1 MYEFPAIEGAFAE
14 VSGTITIE
22 NSVLPETCEQCIEEG
37 HVFCKP
43 DQITG
48 SCYDA
53 PGVFELEASED
64 YSGYCYS
71 NVVARTQDHQGDC
84 TAEGPPEVVEVIVSL
99 EDKVDEAEEEDEEV
113 APVADVEP
121 IAVEEAE
128 GGSAATIGIV
138 VALVGVL
145 AIVFLIYYFF
155 FRNRDK
161 TMGGLNQT
169 DEPANE

>member
-1 MYEFPAIEGAFAE
+1 M
-14 VSGTITIE
+14 
-22 NSVLPETCEQCIEEG
+22 LPETCEQCIEEG

-53 PGVFELEASED
+53 LGVFELEASED

-84 TAEGPPEVVEVIVSL
+84 SAEGPPEVVEVIVSL
-99 EDKVDEAEEEDEEV
+99 EDKVDEAEEV
-113 APVADVEP
+113 APVAEVEP
-121 IAVEEAE
+121 ASIAVEEAE

-145 AIVFLIYYFF
+145 AIGFLVYYCF

-161 TMGGLNQT
+161 TLGGLNQT